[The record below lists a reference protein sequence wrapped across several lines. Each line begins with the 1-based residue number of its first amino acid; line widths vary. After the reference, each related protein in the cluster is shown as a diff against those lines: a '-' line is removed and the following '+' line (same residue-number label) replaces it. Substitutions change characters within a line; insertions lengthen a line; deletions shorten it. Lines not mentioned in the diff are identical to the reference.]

1 MNKRLSLSANRQR
14 PAVALL
20 IETSNQ
26 YTRELLHGVRAFIGQ
41 HGEWAIHLTEQGRG
55 DLPPPWLANWK
66 GDGIIARI
74 ENEAIERTVR
84 AVGVPVV
91 NVSAAGL
98 APDFPTVISDSAAV
112 ADLSSAHLLERGFEH
127 FGYCGDDRF
136 RWSAA
141 HGRNFAAS
149 LERKD
154 YRCSVFE
161 STPEDFADW
170 EREQR
175 KLAAWI
181 KWLPKPVGIMACY
194 DIRGQQVLA
203 VCRQLGFQVPDEVAV
218 IGQHNDE
225 LLCELCDP
233 PLSSVIPNPRRAGYE
248 AAALLNRMLRGQSVN
263 ARTYAI
269 APIGVATR
277 QSTDTV
283 ALNDRHI
290 ATAVRYIRE
299 HACRGIDVQDVL
311 RAVPM
316 SRTLLERKF
325 RKYLRRAPYEEIL
338 HQRLQRAKELLAG
351 TDLPVAAIAER
362 AGFSSSEYLSAAF
375 KRQLGLNPRA
385 YRARNRRP
393 E

>member
-1 MNKRLSLSANRQR
+1 MTRRKP
-14 PAVALL
+14 PATRGRRTRVALL
-20 IETSNQ
+20 IETSNA
-26 YTRELLHGVRAFIGQ
+26 YARELLRGIQSYARENRH
-41 HGEWAIHLTEQGRG
+41 WALHLTEQGRG
-55 DLPPPWLANWK
+55 ETPPAWLRSWR
-66 GDGIIARI
+66 GDGMLARV
-74 ENEAIERTVR
+74 ETKSVAEAVR
-84 AVGVPVV
+84 QSAVPVV

-98 APDFPTVISDSAAV
+98 APEFPTVISDSAAV
-112 ADLSSAHLLERGFEH
+112 ADLSSAHLVDRGFEH
-127 FGYCGDDRF
+127 FGYCGDVRF
-136 RWSAA
+136 HWSAA

-149 LERKD
+149 LERRG

-161 STPEDFADW
+161 STPEHFADW
-170 EREQR
+170 AREHR

-181 KWLPKPVGIMACY
+181 KSLPKPVGIMACY
-194 DIRGQQVLA
+194 DVRGQQVLA
-203 VCRQLGFQVPDEVAV
+203 VCRQLGLKVPDEVAV

-248 AAALLNRMLRGQSVN
+248 AASLLHRMMRGQRVT
-263 ARTYAI
+263 ARIYAI

-277 QSTDTV
+277 QSTDIV
-283 ALNDRHI
+283 ALNDRQI

-299 HACRGIDVQDVL
+299 HACQGINVQDVL

-338 HQRLQRAKELLAG
+338 RQRLQRAQELLAG
-351 TDLPVAAIAER
+351 TDLPVADIAER
-362 AGFSSSEYLSAAF
+362 AGFSSPDYLSAAF
-375 KRQLGLNPRA
+375 KRQIGMNPRT
-385 YRARNRRP
+385 YRKQNRRP